1 MQLACV
7 ESLAHGTCC
16 RKSRPAQLNAL
27 GAFPPNR
34 SVVVAESGTA
44 RFAPLTSAQDAVCG
58 SPTGIA
64 MWQNAVSYCGP
75 ANGCFWSLTSRTATT
90 AFSTPIS
97 PLRFVELYPRVGFIV
112 TNLSRPA
119 ECVVAFYNQRGTAGL
134 WYEYHGF
141 GWHLGNVG

>member
-1 MQLACV
+1 
-7 ESLAHGTCC
+7 
-16 RKSRPAQLNAL
+16 
-27 GAFPPNR
+27 
-34 SVVVAESGTA
+34 
-44 RFAPLTSAQDAVCG
+44 
-58 SPTGIA
+58 

-119 ECVVAFYNQRGTAGL
+119 ERVVAFYNQRGTAEL